1 MHISPE
7 GKFIRTDIWHEGKY
21 LDLWS
26 VPHLLSG
33 ITLALIMHFL
43 GFAAVPT
50 FVVAFLIF
58 VTYEMF
64 EVIVKIEE
72 TRMNRILDVVVGMVS
87 FIPTFL
93 LAPRLTISQALALL
107 VIVGVINAV
116 LSSIGWWESQKAAVF
131 ERKLRAEITERRIA
145 MKRRRSERKRKRRE
159 RRLKKFF

>member
-1 MHISPE
+1 MHISRE
-7 GKFIRTDIWHEGKY
+7 GKFIRTDIWREGEY

-26 VPHLLSG
+26 IPHLLSG
-33 ITLALIMHFL
+33 ITLALAMHFL
-43 GFAAVPT
+43 GFAAIPT

-87 FIPTFL
+87 FMPTFL
-93 LAPRLTISQALALL
+93 FAARLNISQALALL
-107 VIVGVINAV
+107 AVVGITNVV

-131 ERKLRAEITERRIA
+131 EKKLRAEITEQKIA
-145 MKRRRSERKRKRRE
+145 MKRRRSERKRRRRE
-159 RRLKKFF
+159 RRAKKFL